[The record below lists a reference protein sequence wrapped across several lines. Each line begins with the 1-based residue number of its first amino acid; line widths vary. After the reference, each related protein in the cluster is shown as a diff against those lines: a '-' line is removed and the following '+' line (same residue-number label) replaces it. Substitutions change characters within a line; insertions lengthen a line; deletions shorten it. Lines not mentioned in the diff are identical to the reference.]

1 VLFGSISYLNL
12 LPFQL
17 FLKRYL
23 RSNAAQMAFR
33 YKRAVPSR
41 INASLR
47 RGEVNAAFISS
58 VHSPRF
64 TCTDLG
70 IIARGAVYSVFV
82 LPETDADDPASETS
96 NRLAR
101 ILGLHG
107 RVLIGDAALRHYLDG
122 GEGIDLA
129 AEWHARTGLP
139 FVFARLC
146 YNRHGST
153 VRTLSKRFA
162 RTRIRIPHYI
172 LKREAAKRGITPA
185 QLTWYLEHIDYTI
198 DWRTERG
205 LRRFLASKPP
215 SDTIRSLSHRG
226 TA

>member
-1 VLFGSISYLNL
+1 MLFGSIRYLNL

-23 RSNAAQMAFR
+23 RSSAAQMAFR

-64 TCTDLG
+64 ACTDLG

-82 LPETDADDPASETS
+82 LPEADADDPASETS
-96 NRLAR
+96 NRLVR
-101 ILGLHG
+101 VLNLHG
-107 RVLIGDAALRHYLDG
+107 RVLIGDAALRHYLAG

-129 AEWHARTGLP
+129 EAWHTRTGLP

-146 YNRHGST
+146 YNRHG
-153 VRTLSKRFA
+153 RAIQTLAKRFA
-162 RTRIRIPHYI
+162 HTRTRIPHYI
-172 LKREAAKRGITPA
+172 LKREAARRGITPA
-185 QLTWYLEHIDYTI
+185 QLTWYLAHIHYTM
-198 DWRTERG
+198 DWRAKRG
-205 LRRFLASKPP
+205 LKRFL
-215 SDTIRSLSHRG
+215 G
-226 TA
+226 TKAGKRTL

>member
-23 RSNAAQMAFR
+23 KSNAAKMAFR
-33 YKRAVPSR
+33 YKRAVPSQ
-41 INASLR
+41 INASLS

-64 TCTDLG
+64 RCTDLG
-70 IIARGAVYSVFV
+70 IIADKRVYSVFV
-82 LPETDADDPASETS
+82 LPETEATDPASATS
-96 NRLAR
+96 NQLAK

-107 RVLIGDAALRHYLDG
+107 KVLIGDAALKYYLDG

-129 AEWHARTGLP
+129 EAWHDKTGLP

-146 YNRHGST
+146 YNKHGKSIEK
-153 VRTLSKRFA
+153 LA
-162 RTRIRIPHYI
+162 RTFTRSKVKIPQYI
-172 LKREAAKRGITPA
+172 LKQEAKERGITPK
-185 QLTWYLEHIDYTI
+185 QLSWYLEHIFYEM
-198 DWRTERG
+198 DWR
-205 LRRFLASKPP
+205 AK
-215 SDTIRSLSHRG
+215 RSLKKFLS
-226 TA
+226 A